1 MKGSPF
7 TNPKPRIQGH
17 TCIFPVS
24 MKIFQNGIL
33 RQRLYLRKQQNLIP
47 EGNEHDLNE
56 SMEALLRTPA

>member
-7 TNPKPRIQGH
+7 TNPKPRIQRH
-17 TCIFPVS
+17 TCIFSVS